1 MSKTATTILWTAK
14 IIAALIML
22 QTLFFKFSASEESVY
37 IFRAVG
43 MEPYGRIMVGV
54 LELVAA
60 ILILL
65 PVTAYLGAGL
75 ALGLM
80 LGALGMHFTIL
91 GIEVMN
97 DGGQLFIYALVVSLC
112 SIVVLWFEREKIAL
126 MVHTILFKKG

>member
-1 MSKTATTILWTAK
+1 MSKTATTFLWIAK

-37 IFRAVG
+37 IFKAVG

-112 SIVVLWFEREKIAL
+112 SIVVLWFEREKIARI
-126 MVHTILFKKG
+126 VHTLLFKKG

>member
-1 MSKTATTILWTAK
+1 MSKTATAFLWIAK

-37 IFRAVG
+37 IFKAVG

-112 SIVVLWFEREKIAL
+112 SIVVLWFEREKIARI
-126 MVHTILFKKG
+126 VHTLLFKKG